1 MWAGQVSSPVRLE
14 RKEKRM
20 DVRRGKEGQC
30 FPCNF
35 CSQWGFGGNSGFS
48 STTNNNPGFCAS
60 FGFSG
65 KAIFISLNSICAI
78 EAEFKR
84 AFQC

>member
-1 MWAGQVSSPVRLE
+1 
-14 RKEKRM
+14 M
-20 DVRRGKEGQC
+20 DIRRGKEGQR

-35 CSQWGFGGNSGFS
+35 CSQWGFGGNFGFS
-48 STTNNNPGFCAS
+48 STTNNLVFCAS

-65 KAIFISLNSICAI
+65 RAIFISLDLISAI
-78 EAEFKR
+78 EAEFKC